1 VQGWSTW
8 LDPDPF
14 VLLGGCSTWTSDYLY
29 FTDFLGANIDSVQ
42 VGLEFMDLTKPG
54 DFGWGKHSG
63 AQYLID
69 NVSIGTFDG
78 TVTTFVARVIDV
90 FVDTYSLSDPAHTA
104 FLENADQGHWIGLGP
119 DMTHQ
124 RAFANAE
131 SLTVDVTDPNGVS
144 AANVDLWWR
153 HDNGGSGTFGAF
165 SKIDM
170 DFSVPDPLSTSDEGT
185 YRAIIGSDDGGV
197 QDVDGTPANDLI
209 WKAGTTVHY
218 YVKVTDNAANVAV
231 FPATADDAVPIYF
244 EFSVLPFNRT
254 TNAGQR
260 ILLVDDF
267 GREVLDVENSTG
279 FDAGGGMGFGTFEE
293 PAFDESENMVERA
306 LSLILGGSETEPKW
320 DVYDVGGAG
329 SSVQSE
335 PRGLSNSA
343 LGLGGF
349 LDDAGNPEYDVI
361 LWLNGTFDSVFED
374 ATRIDLQTY
383 LNRNGNLIA
392 SGDDIAFSLTFIEPD
407 PGFLSTYLGTIMPS
421 SADDET
427 IDKVLSIAGNAGTS
441 LDGVELSLY
450 GECPQRRR
458 FDRLTQAPPQVGS
471 LSSILAT
478 YTDGDAADN
487 GRASLIKNVRRGLDN
502 TFGTPD
508 DGVAVLTG
516 YDLSAQLSDA
526 SRACTLGRILS
537 SDMAITLA
545 IPPACGTDG
554 VAAPE
559 VAASGFGLSFASMNP
574 FRERAELRL
583 SVTRRERVTVVVYN
597 VLGEKVRVLL
607 DATLDAGVRRIE
619 WDGITDD
626 GSRAPSGIYFA
637 RMKAGSKEETKKLT
651 LLR

>member
-1 VQGWSTW
+1 V
-8 LDPDPF
+8 
-14 VLLGGCSTWTSDYLY
+14 
-29 FTDFLGANIDSVQ
+29 
-42 VGLEFMDLTKPG
+42 
-54 DFGWGKHSG
+54 
-63 AQYLID
+63 QYLID

-78 TVTTFVARVIDV
+78 TVTSFAALDIDV

-104 FLENADQGHWIGLGP
+104 FLANEDQGHWIGLGP
-119 DMTHQ
+119 DANHM

-131 SLTVDVTDPNGVS
+131 SLTVDVQDPNGIS
-144 AANVDLWWR
+144 ASNVDLWWR

-170 DFSVPDPLSTSDEGT
+170 DLFELDPLSTSDEGA
-185 YRAIIGSDDGGV
+185 YHAIIGKDDGGV
-197 QDVDGTPANDLI
+197 EDVDGTASNDLI

-218 YVKVTDNAANVAV
+218 YVKTTDNAANVAV

-244 EFSVLPFNRT
+244 EFSVLPLNRT

-260 ILLVDDF
+260 ILIVDDF
-267 GREVLDVENSTG
+267 GHDVLDIENSTG
-279 FDAGGGMGFGTFEE
+279 FDAGGGMGFGTFED
-293 PAFDESENMVERA
+293 PAFDEPENMVERA
-306 LSLILGGSETEPKW
+306 LALILGGSESEPKW
-320 DVYDVGGAG
+320 DVYDVLGAG
-329 SSVQSE
+329 SSVQCE

-349 LDDAGNPEYDVI
+349 LDDAGNPEYDVLI
-361 LWLNGTFDSVFED
+361 WLNATFDSVFED
-374 ATRIDLQTY
+374 ETRIDLQTY

-392 SGDDIAFSLTFIEPD
+392 SGDDIAWGLTFGSNAD
-407 PGFLSTYLGTIMPS
+407 VGFLSTYLGTIMPS
-421 SADDET
+421 SADDAT
-427 IDKVLSIAGNAGTS
+427 IDRVLSSAGSAGTS

-450 GECPQRRR
+450 GECPQRRS

-471 LSSILAT
+471 QSSVLAT

-487 GRASLIKNVRRGLDN
+487 GRPSLMKNVRRGLDN
-502 TFGTPD
+502 TFGTSD
-508 DGVAVLTG
+508 DGVAVLSG

-545 IPPACGTDG
+545 VPPACGADG

-559 VAASGFGLSFASMNP
+559 VAATGSGLSFASTNP

-583 SVTRRERVTVVVYN
+583 SVSRR
-597 VLGEKVRVLL
+597 
-607 DATLDAGVRRIE
+607 
-619 WDGITDD
+619 DD